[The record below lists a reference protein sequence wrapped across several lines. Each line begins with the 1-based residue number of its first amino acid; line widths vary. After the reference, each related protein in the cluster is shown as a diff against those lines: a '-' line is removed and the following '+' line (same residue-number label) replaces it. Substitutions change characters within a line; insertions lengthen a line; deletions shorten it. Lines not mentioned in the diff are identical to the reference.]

1 MSTEISDEMSEPG
14 SSARLSLG
22 IPGVSVRGHGT
33 NRMLA
38 NARELAMKIRW
49 RGSLLVAV
57 WMCAFAPHAM
67 AQPLSAPAAPG
78 PAPGAPVVY
87 VTDFELD
94 AADVKQDS
102 NPVENA
108 RPLGGGLL
116 PRPLL
121 HRRDKDPQQQA
132 QQIVAK
138 TADAL
143 VEDLRGKGL
152 DARRLAT
159 GAPLPAQGWLVRGV
173 FLSVDEGNS
182 LRRAVVGFGA
192 GASQI
197 ELAVAVDNL
206 AAQAPQPLYQVIDSE
221 SSHAKPGAGAAIA
234 LNPYVAA
241 AKFVLARADDRKS
254 VGRAAAEVADS
265 VAARVKAAQP

>member
-1 MSTEISDEMSEPG
+1 
-14 SSARLSLG
+14 
-22 IPGVSVRGHGT
+22 
-33 NRMLA
+33 
-38 NARELAMKIRW
+38 MKMQW
-49 RGSLLVAV
+49 HWNLVATL
-57 WMCAFAPHAM
+57 WLCAFAPLAS
-67 AQPLSAPAAPG
+67 AQVLGAPAAPG
-78 PAPGAPVVY
+78 PAPGAPLVY

-94 AADVKQDS
+94 AGNVKQDS

-108 RPLGGGLL
+108 REHMGGLL

-121 HRRDKDPQQQA
+121 RHRDPQQQA
-132 QQIVAK
+132 AQVVTK
-138 TADAL
+138 MADAL
-143 VEDLRGKGL
+143 VNDLRAKGL
-152 DARRLAT
+152 DARRLPS

-182 LRRAVVGFGA
+182 LRRAVVGFGS

-197 ELAVAVDNL
+197 ELAVAVDDL

-241 AKFVLARADDRKS
+241 AKFVLARADDRKN
-254 VGRAAAEVADS
+254 VDRAAAEVADS
-265 VAARVKAAQP
+265 VAARVRAAPQ